1 MNDSQFEKP
10 GRHAEI
16 VPGEDDSYF
25 VLVDGKEWA
34 RFDTLEKAET
44 LRSAIVE
51 RWAAWYEA
59 KAAEVASP

>member
-34 RFDTLEKAET
+34 RFDTLGQAESVRNT
-44 LRSAIVE
+44 IVE
-51 RWAAWYEA
+51 RWAAWYETL
-59 KAAEVASP
+59 AAEITP